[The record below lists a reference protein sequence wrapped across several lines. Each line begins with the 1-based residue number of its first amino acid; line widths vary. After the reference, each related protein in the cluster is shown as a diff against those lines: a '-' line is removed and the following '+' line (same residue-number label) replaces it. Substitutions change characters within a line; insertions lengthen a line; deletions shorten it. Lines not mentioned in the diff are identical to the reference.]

1 MKKSILGIIC
11 AILVIAFANSCG
23 NSTGTGSNA
32 NDSTAIAD
40 SLDSVSKKEWVYQNS
55 VDEMDGSIIKGAY
68 IVSSNT
74 VDFDFP
80 YSGGSNLRII
90 IAGDCGVGVSISK
103 GQFNSNEING
113 TNYIRVKFDNSV
125 PIKFSTL
132 SSLNGSFDLLYLK
145 NSKKFI
151 KLAKKAKTIKVEVPF
166 FRDGWRV
173 FTFNTNKPL
182 EW

>member
-55 VDEMDGSIIKGAY
+55 VDEMDGSTQKFAY
-68 IVSSNT
+68 LVSSNT

-90 IAGDCGVGVSISK
+90 IAGDCGVGVGISK
-103 GQFNSNEING
+103 GQFNSNEFNG
-113 TNYIRVKFDNSV
+113 TNYVTVRFDNDA
-125 PIKFSTL
+125 PIKFLTFEPSDY
-132 SSLNGSFDLLYLK
+132 SSDMLILG
-145 NSKKFI
+145 NSKTFI
-151 KLAKKAKTIKVEVPF
+151 KLAKKAKRIKIEAPF
-166 FRDGWRV
+166 FTEGWRL
-173 FTFNTNKPL
+173 FTFSTNKPL